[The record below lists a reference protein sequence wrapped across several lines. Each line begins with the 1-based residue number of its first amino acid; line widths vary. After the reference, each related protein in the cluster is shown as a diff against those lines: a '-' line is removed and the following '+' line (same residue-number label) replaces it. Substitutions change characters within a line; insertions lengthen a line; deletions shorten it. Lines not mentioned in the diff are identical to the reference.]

1 MVKNNI
7 CRQESREIISVIINY
22 DELIKIVICIYTQ
35 YKWTWQLL
43 IFAYGEK
50 GVISVNDLL

>member
-7 CRQESREIISVIINY
+7 CRQESREIINY

-35 YKWTWQLL
+35 YKWTWQLS